1 MAKTMLP
8 DAIILDIQ
16 LPVMDGWSILR
27 ELKGDSQT
35 RHIPVHVI
43 SVNDEMKQG
52 LMMGAMAYLRKPSS
66 REALERAFSQIEN
79 YTASTM
85 KHLLIVEDDDIQR
98 RSIEELIGH
107 DDVVITAVSSGQE
120 ALNELHT
127 QRYDCMVLDLMLDDM
142 TGFELLD
149 QIRDDEEL
157 NDLPIIIYTGKDL
170 DSKEE
175 TQLRKYAESII
186 IKDVRSPERLL
197 DETTLFMHRV
207 EANLPE
213 DKRKIL
219 QKLHNKEELF
229 DGKKILLVDDDIRNV
244 FALSSVLEGYHM
256 EVKFAENGREAIDM
270 LVEQS
275 DYDLVLMD
283 MMMPEMDGYEAMR
296 RIRQMPQ
303 YQKLPIIALTAKAMK
318 EDRAKCIEAGA
329 SDYMKKP
336 ISTDQLLSL
345 MRVWLYS

>member
-1 MAKTMLP
+1 M
-8 DAIILDIQ
+8 
-16 LPVMDGWSILR
+16 
-27 ELKGDSQT
+27 
-35 RHIPVHVI
+35 
-43 SVNDEMKQG
+43 
-52 LMMGAMAYLRKPSS
+52 
-66 REALERAFSQIEN
+66 
-79 YTASTM
+79 
-85 KHLLIVEDDDIQR
+85 
-98 RSIEELIGH
+98 RS
-107 DDVVITAVSSGQE
+107 
-120 ALNELHT
+120 
-127 QRYDCMVLDLMLDDM
+127 
-142 TGFELLD
+142 
-149 QIRDDEEL
+149 L

-175 TQLRKYAESII
+175 TKLRKYAESII

-229 DGKKILLVDDDIRNV
+229 EGKKILLVDDDIRNV